1 MLNTRVSLTLSA
13 PDIAKL
19 EEENARLGAALSD
32 SYSVLAKT
40 KTALEQ
46 LQAQYDALKH
56 ELDWFKRQLFGQK
69 SEKRLDLDDEA
80 QLNLLA
86 GLGVEKPPWRDD
98 VPTETVSYE
107 RRAKVRDAAVADS
120 GLRFGPEVPVQT
132 IEVAD
137 PTIEA
142 IPETER
148 EVIGEKVSYRLAQ
161 QPGSYVVLKYVRKV
175 VKRLDTETI
184 LTAPAP
190 ANVLE
195 RSAADVSFLAGMLVD
210 KFCWHLP
217 IYRQHQRLLDAGIT
231 LSRSTLVYWTSR
243 AIDLLAPI
251 TDAQSAH
258 VLASDVLAMDETS
271 IKAGREA
278 KGKMRKGWLWPVY
291 GDADEV
297 VFHYA
302 SSRAHRHVH
311 AFLGEYRGT
320 LLSDGYEAYA
330 AYAAQRPDE
339 VTHALCW
346 AHTRR
351 TFERAKDSEPEA
363 VAEALAMIGAMYAH
377 EEQIRADALTGEDKR
392 AYRQTHTRPVVET
405 FWRWCR
411 EQCHRPELLPKSP
424 LAKALNYAQ
433 ERRSGLEVF
442 LDDPAVAMDTNHLE
456 RALRPVPLGKKN
468 WLFASSEVG
477 AQRVGIIQSLLV
489 TCRLHE
495 VDPYTYLVDVLQRI
509 SVHPAN
515 RAIEL
520 TPRMW
525 KSLFADAPLRSD
537 LGPNHHDPPSH

>member
-1 MLNTRVSLTLSA
+1 MSA
-13 PDIAKL
+13 PEVAKL
-19 EEENARLGAALSD
+19 EQENARLGVALSD
-32 SYSVLAKT
+32 AYVVLGKT

-46 LQAQYDALKH
+46 LQAQYDALKQQ
-56 ELDWFKRQLFGQK
+56 LDWFKRQLFGQK
-69 SEKRLDLDDEA
+69 SEKRLDIDPAE

-86 GLGVEKPPWRDD
+86 GLGVKAPPSFDD
-98 VPTETVSYE
+98 VPTQTVTYE
-107 RRAKVRDAAVADS
+107 RRAKVRDSAVAES

-132 IEVAD
+132 IEVTD
-137 PTIEA
+137 PAIEA
-142 IPETER
+142 IADDER
-148 EVIGEKVSYRLAQ
+148 KIIGEKVSYRLAQ

-175 VKRLDTETI
+175 VKRLDTKTI
-184 LTAPAP
+184 LTPPAP

-195 RSAADVSFLAGMLVD
+195 RSAADVSFLAAMLVD

-217 IYRQHQRLLDAGIT
+217 LYRQHQRLLDAGIT

-258 VLASDVLAMDETS
+258 VLASRVLAMDETS

-302 SSRAHRHVH
+302 PSRAHRHVH
-311 AFLGEYRGT
+311 AFLGEYCGK

-330 AYAAQRPDE
+330 AYAAQRPGE
-339 VTHALCW
+339 VTHALFW
-346 AHTRR
+346 SHTRR
-351 TFERAKDSEPEA
+351 YFERAKDSEPEA
-363 VAEALAMIGAMYAH
+363 VAEALALIGAMYGH
-377 EEQIRADALTGEDKR
+377 EKQVRADGLTGEDKR
-392 AYRQTHTRPVVET
+392 AYRQTHTRAVVET

-424 LAKALNYAQ
+424 MAKALSYAQ
-433 ERRSGLEVF
+433 ERRAGLEVF
-442 LDDPAVAMDTNHLE
+442 LDDPEVAIDTNHLE
-456 RALRPVPLGKKN
+456 RALRPIPLGKRN
-468 WLFASSEVG
+468 WLFTSSEVG
-477 AQRVGIIQSLLV
+477 AKRVGIIQSLLV

-495 VDPYTYLVDVLQRI
+495 VDAYTYLVDVLQRI

-525 KSLFADAPLRSD
+525 KSLFADAPMRSD
-537 LGPNHHDPPSH
+537 LGSHHHDPPSH

>member
-1 MLNTRVSLTLSA
+1 MSA
-13 PDIAKL
+13 SDVAKL
-19 EEENARLGAALSD
+19 EQENARLGVALGD
-32 SYSVLAKT
+32 AYAVLGKT

-46 LQAQYDALKH
+46 LRADYDALKH

-69 SEKRLDLDDEA
+69 SEKRLDLDPDE

-86 GLGVEKPPWRDD
+86 GLGVEAPPSRDD
-98 VPTETVSYE
+98 VPKQTLTYE
-107 RRAKVRDAAVADS
+107 RRAKVRDAAVTDS
-120 GLRFGPEVPVQT
+120 GLRFGPDVPVQV
-132 IEVAD
+132 IEVTD
-137 PTIEA
+137 PAIEA
-142 IPETER
+142 IPEGER

-175 VKRLDTETI
+175 VKRIDTETI
-184 LTAPAP
+184 LTPPAP

-195 RSAADVSFLAGMLVD
+195 RTGADVSFLAGMLVD
-210 KFCWHLP
+210 KFAYHLP
-217 IYRQHQRLLDAGIT
+217 LYRQHQRLRDAGIA

-271 IKAGREA
+271 LKAGREA

-302 SSRAHRHVH
+302 PSRAHHHVH
-311 AFLGEYRGT
+311 AFLGNFRGT

-330 AYAAQRPDE
+330 TYAGQRPGE

-346 AHTRR
+346 SHTRR
-351 TFERAKDSEPEA
+351 GFERANDSEPEA

-377 EEQIRADALTGEDKR
+377 EEQIRADALTGDDKR

-405 FWRWCR
+405 LWRWCDA
-411 EQCHRPELLPKSP
+411 QCHRPELLPKSP
-424 LAKALNYAQ
+424 LAKALGYAR
-433 ERRSGLEVF
+433 ERRKGLEVF
-442 LDDPAVAMDTNHLE
+442 LDDPEVAIDTNHLE
-456 RALRPVPLGKKN
+456 RALRAIPLGKKN
-468 WLFASSEVG
+468 WLFTWSEIG

-489 TCRLHE
+489 TCRLHA
-495 VDPYTYLVDVLQRI
+495 VDCYTYLVDVLQRI

-515 RAIEL
+515 QAIEL

-525 KSLFADAPLRSD
+525 KSLFADDPLRSD
-537 LGPNHHDPPSH
+537 LSPRHHDPPPH

>member
-1 MLNTRVSLTLSA
+1 MSA
-13 PDIAKL
+13 TEVAKL
-19 EEENARLGAALSD
+19 EQENARLGVALSD
-32 SYSVLAKT
+32 AYGVLGKT

-46 LQAQYDALKH
+46 LQAEYDALKQQ
-56 ELDWFKRQLFGQK
+56 LDWFKRQLFGQK
-69 SEKRLDLDDEA
+69 SEKRLDIDPAE

-86 GLGVEKPPWRDD
+86 GLGVKAPPSLDD
-98 VPTETVSYE
+98 VPTQTVTYE
-107 RRAKVRDAAVADS
+107 RRAKVRDSAVAES

-132 IEVAD
+132 IEVTD
-137 PTIEA
+137 PAIEA
-142 IPETER
+142 IADDER
-148 EVIGEKVSYRLAQ
+148 KIIGEKVSYRLAQ

-175 VKRLDTETI
+175 VKRLDTKTI
-184 LTAPAP
+184 LTPPAP

-195 RSAADVSFLAGMLVD
+195 RSAADVSFLAAMLVD

-217 IYRQHQRLLDAGIT
+217 LYRQHQRLLDAGIT

-243 AIDLLAPI
+243 TIDLLAPI

-258 VLASDVLAMDETS
+258 VLASRVLAMDETS

-278 KGKMRKGWLWPVY
+278 KGKMRTGWLWPVY

-302 SSRAHRHVH
+302 PSRAHRHVH
-311 AFLGEYRGT
+311 AFLGEYCGK

-330 AYAAQRPDE
+330 AYAAQRPGE

-346 AHTRR
+346 SHTRR
-351 TFERAKDSEPEA
+351 GFERAKDSEPEA
-363 VAEALAMIGAMYAH
+363 VAEALALIGAMYGH
-377 EEQIRADALTGEDKR
+377 EKQIRADGLTGEDKR
-392 AYRQTHTRPVVET
+392 AYRQTHTRAVVET

-424 LAKALNYAQ
+424 LAKALSYAQ
-433 ERRSGLEVF
+433 ERRAGLEVF
-442 LDDPAVAMDTNHLE
+442 LDDPAVAIDTNHLE
-456 RALRPVPLGKKN
+456 RALRPIPLGKRN
-468 WLFASSEVG
+468 WLFTSSEVG

-495 VDPYTYLVDVLQRI
+495 VDAYTYLVDVLQRI

-525 KSLFADAPLRSD
+525 KSLFADAPMRSD
-537 LGPNHHDPPSH
+537 LGPHHHDPPSH

>member
-1 MLNTRVSLTLSA
+1 MSA
-13 PDIAKL
+13 PDVAKL

-46 LQAQYDALKH
+46 LQAEYDALKY
-56 ELDWFKRQLFGQK
+56 ELDWFKRQLFGSK

-86 GLGVEKPPWRDD
+86 GLGVEKPPSRDD
-98 VPTETVSYE
+98 VPTQTVTYE
-107 RRAKVRDAAVADS
+107 RRAKVRDAAVAES

-132 IEVAD
+132 IEVTD
-137 PTIEA
+137 PAIEA
-142 IPETER
+142 IPQAER

-161 QPGSYVVLKYVRKV
+161 QPGSYVVLKYVRPV
-175 VKRLDTETI
+175 VKRRDTQTI
-184 LTAPAP
+184 HTAPAP

-195 RSAADVSFLAGMLVD
+195 RSAADVSFLAAMLVD

-217 IYRQHQRLLDAGIT
+217 LYRQHQRLLDAGIT

-258 VLASDVLAMDETS
+258 VLSSQVLAMDETS

-302 SSRAHRHVH
+302 PSRAHRHVH
-311 AFLGEYRGT
+311 AFLGEYCGT

-330 AYAAQRPDE
+330 AYAAQRPAE

-346 AHTRR
+346 AYVADVTMLRRGGVPVPDRR
-351 TFERAKDSEPEA
+351 T
-363 VAEALAMIGAMYAH
+363 G
-377 EEQIRADALTGEDKR
+377 
-392 AYRQTHTRPVVET
+392 
-405 FWRWCR
+405 
-411 EQCHRPELLPKSP
+411 
-424 LAKALNYAQ
+424 
-433 ERRSGLEVF
+433 RSS
-442 LDDPAVAMDTNHLE
+442 AT
-456 RALRPVPLGKKN
+456 
-468 WLFASSEVG
+468 
-477 AQRVGIIQSLLV
+477 
-489 TCRLHE
+489 
-495 VDPYTYLVDVLQRI
+495 
-509 SVHPAN
+509 
-515 RAIEL
+515 
-520 TPRMW
+520 
-525 KSLFADAPLRSD
+525 
-537 LGPNHHDPPSH
+537 

>member
-1 MLNTRVSLTLSA
+1 MSA
-13 PDIAKL
+13 PDVAKL
-19 EEENARLGAALSD
+19 EEENVRLGAALGD

-46 LQAQYDALKH
+46 LQAEYDALKY

-86 GLGVEKPPWRDD
+86 GLGVEKPPSRDD

-107 RRAKVRDAAVADS
+107 RRAKVRDAAVAQS

-132 IEVAD
+132 IEVTD
-137 PTIEA
+137 PAIEA
-142 IPETER
+142 IPEAER

-161 QPGSYVVLKYVRKV
+161 QPGSYVVLKYVRSV
-175 VKRLDTETI
+175 VKRRDTRAI
-184 LTAPAP
+184 LTTAAP

-195 RSAADVSFLAGMLVD
+195 RSAADVSFLAAMLVD

-217 IYRQHQRLLDAGIT
+217 LYRQHQRLLDAGIT

-302 SSRAHRHVH
+302 PSRAHRHVH
-311 AFLGEYRGT
+311 AFLGEYCGT

-330 AYAAQRPDE
+330 AYAAQRPAE

-351 TFERAKDSEPEA
+351 GFERAKDSEPEA
-363 VAEALAMIGAMYAH
+363 VAEALTLIGAMYAH

-411 EQCHRPELLPKSP
+411 EQCHRPEPAGEGVELRAGAPPGAGGVPRRPGGGDRYESSRKSATTDSARETELAVRFERGRCAARRHHPESAGDVPAARSRCLHLPS
-424 LAKALNYAQ
+424 
-433 ERRSGLEVF
+433 RRAPAHQRASGQPRHRTY
-442 LDDPAVAMDTNHLE
+442 PA
-456 RALRPVPLGKKN
+456 
-468 WLFASSEVG
+468 
-477 AQRVGIIQSLLV
+477 
-489 TCRLHE
+489 
-495 VDPYTYLVDVLQRI
+495 DVEIAVR
-509 SVHPAN
+509 
-515 RAIEL
+515 R
-520 TPRMW
+520 
-525 KSLFADAPLRSD
+525 
-537 LGPNHHDPPSH
+537 